1 MRLLLRACEQPQQR
15 KPASVPGADIK
26 GDVAICGEAQTGSV
40 NPPYF
45 VSALCQRAFAIS
57 ARI

>member
-1 MRLLLRACEQPQQR
+1 MIGALRLRAAKAPQ
-15 KPASVPGADIK
+15 PASVPGADIR
-26 GDVAICGEAQTGSV
+26 GDVAICGGAQTGGV
-40 NPPYF
+40 NPPCF